1 MPESM
6 TRSDAGHRSTKWLGL
21 LRPSAGQ
28 SRWALAD
35 QILSSGTNFGVAIV
49 LARSLG
55 PDEFGVFAL
64 AFVTWVGAM
73 SLARALL
80 AHPYVIRAA
89 PLAGDEWRTETRLAA
104 GSILGLSSLAG
115 AATVGIGLGQGV
127 DSSLGRT
134 LLALG
139 VFVPPL
145 MLQDFWRLAGFSS
158 DRARSAFV
166 NDAVWA
172 VVETV
177 LLASLWASGKLSAP
191 TATIAWGIGSLA
203 GALVGARQFH
213 SIPIFGLRALRWI
226 RANLPFGGWFGL
238 SSAIYTAGSQVAVI
252 ILGVALGPAAVGGIR
267 AVQNL
272 FGPVQLL
279 SIAGE
284 SVALPAS
291 ARMSAQHGLAGVRQ
305 FISQY
310 IVMLGL
316 IVTSYAAAFVVFS
329 ETLLRLVFGES
340 FAAYAPLALPLSLS
354 YVAGIWGSG
363 ASIGLRAT
371 RAGRGLVIAQVIGT
385 LAKLALVAL
394 LVSPFG
400 LVGGAWALCIG
411 AVAHSGALWGKFLTG
426 TRDESPG
433 SDGRPAVPLPFRR
446 RSIKG

>member
-1 MPESM
+1 M
-6 TRSDAGHRSTKWLGL
+6 TRSDAGHPSTKWLGL

-35 QILSSGTNFGVAIV
+35 QILSSGTNFGVAII

-80 AHPYVIRAA
+80 AQPYVIRAA
-89 PLAGDEWRTETRLAA
+89 PLGGDEWRNETRLAA
-104 GSILGLSSLAG
+104 GSILGLSAFAG
-115 AATVGIGLGQGV
+115 AATVGIGLAQG

-177 LLASLWASGKLSAP
+177 LLALLWASGKISAP
-191 TATIAWGIGSLA
+191 TATIAWGIGALA

-213 SIPIFGLRALRWI
+213 SSPIFGLRALRWI

-238 SSAIYTAGSQVAVI
+238 SSAIYTAGSQAAVI

-291 ARMSAQHGLAGVRQ
+291 ARMSARHGLVGVRQ

-310 IVMLGL
+310 IVVLGL
-316 IVTSYAAAFVVFS
+316 IVTSYAAAFVVFG
-329 ETLLRLVFGES
+329 ETLLELVFGES
-340 FAAYAPLALPLSLS
+340 FTAYAPLALPLSLS
-354 YVAGIWGSG
+354 YVAGVWGSG

-371 RAGRGLVIAQVIGT
+371 KAGRGLVIAQVIGT

-394 LVSPFG
+394 LVTPFG
-400 LVGGAWALCIG
+400 LVGGAWALTIG
-411 AVAHSGALWGKFLTG
+411 AVVHSGALWVKFLTG
-426 TRDESPG
+426 TRDESPS
-433 SDGRPAVPLPFRR
+433 SDGRPTVPLPFRR